1 MTRTPDTAVPFLDIA
16 DPAFSVTSAQ
26 VRRAREA
33 GWYARTSYGLAV
45 LRYDQVSR
53 LIRHPGLRQGS
64 RLWPAHHG
72 ITSGPFADWWASWV
86 LNMEGAEH
94 HRLRRLLNPAF
105 SRRIVEPLRP
115 RFSALAGELVDG
127 FAEPG
132 RCEFMAEFAEPY
144 AARVIAI
151 LLGIAEEEWPTIAA
165 ESAAVGLAMGVR
177 IHEHLPRIEA
187 ALAALYDYADAL
199 IADRQ
204 RSPRDDFVTCLVQAQ
219 AVDPGRPGE
228 PGELDGPGGTG
239 GAALTAAELRD
250 SLVLLIFGGF
260 DTTRNQLG
268 LAMQSFLDHPGQWRL
283 LAGRPELGPAAVEE
297 VMRVRPT
304 TTWVTREATADFTFD
319 GLAIKAG
326 TTIHLFCESAG
337 TDPADA
343 GDAETPPGDAGDAET
358 GPGDT
363 GDPGSGAAAAGFD
376 ITAGERRP
384 HFGFGGGIHYCL
396 GHYVAR
402 TDMRE
407 ALTVLARR
415 LREPRPA
422 GPAAWLPDSGNTG
435 PVRLPIAFQP
445 GQ

>member
-1 MTRTPDTAVPFLDIA
+1 MTRALNHAVPFFDIA
-16 DPAFSVTSAQ
+16 DPGFSVTSAQ
-26 VRRAREA
+26 VRQAREA

-53 LIRHPGLRQGS
+53 LIRHPDLRQGS

-86 LNMEGAEH
+86 LNMEGEEH

-115 RFSALAGELVDG
+115 RFGALAAELVDG

-132 RCEFMAEFAEPY
+132 RCEFMAEFVEPY

-151 LLGIAEEEWPTIAA
+151 LLGIPEEEWPTIAA

-177 IHEHLPRIEA
+177 IRDHLPRIEA
-187 ALAALYDYADAL
+187 ALARLYDYADAL

-204 RSPRDDFVTCLVQAQ
+204 HSPRDDFVTCLVQAQ
-219 AVDPGRPGE
+219 AGE
-228 PGELDGPGGTG
+228 AGQAAAQAGQRATREAGQC
-239 GAALTAAELRD
+239 GAAQVGQREAGEAGLTAAELRD

-268 LAMQSFLDHPGQWRL
+268 LAMQAFLDHPGQWRL
-283 LAGRPELGPAAVEE
+283 LAERPDLGPAAVEE
-297 VMRVRPT
+297 VMRIRPT
-304 TTWVTREATADFTFD
+304 TTWVTREATVDFTFD
-319 GLAIKAG
+319 GLAIRAG

-337 TDPADA
+337 TDPEDA
-343 GDAETPPGDAGDAET
+343 GDE
-358 GPGDT
+358 GPG
-363 GDPGSGAAAAGFD
+363 AVVAGFD

-402 TDMRE
+402 TDMCE

-415 LREPRPA
+415 LREPRP
-422 GPAAWLPDSGNTG
+422 GGEAAWLPDSGNTG
-435 PVRLPIAFQP
+435 PVRLPIAFDP
-445 GQ
+445 GR